1 MQKMLFNAKICIIF
15 ADRLIQW
22 RDARVVD
29 RAALEMRC
37 TGNCT

>member
-1 MQKMLFNAKICIIF
+1 LQP
-15 ADRLIQW
+15 DRR
-22 RDARVVD
+22 RDAGVVD